1 MEGTSVHTLHHVH
14 PEDDV
19 YDEDVK
25 LIGIYASR
33 AEAEAAVVRVRDQ
46 PGFRDRPD
54 GFRIDEHV
62 LNRDGWVEG
71 YVRLNDG

>member
-1 MEGTSVHTLHHVH
+1 MPVYTLHHVH
-14 PEDDV
+14 PEDDT

-33 AEAEAAVVRVRDQ
+33 AEAEAAIARVVDQ
-46 PGFRDRPD
+46 PGFRDVPD

-62 LNRDGWVEG
+62 LGRDEWVEG
-71 YVRLNDG
+71 YVRLDHG